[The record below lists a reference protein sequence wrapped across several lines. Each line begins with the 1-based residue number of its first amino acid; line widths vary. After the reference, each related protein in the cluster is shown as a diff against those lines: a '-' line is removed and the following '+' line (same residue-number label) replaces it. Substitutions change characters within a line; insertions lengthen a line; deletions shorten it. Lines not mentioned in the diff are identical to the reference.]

1 MSTEFCS
8 LCCGLYVYFIFLH
21 FSFLAE
27 ILFLAE
33 WWSET
38 DITVYASDESFNSW
52 GKEHALIIMNH
63 TFEVDW
69 LMGWIVADRSQ
80 TLGVSFLI
88 CSAQFFFFFW
98 AFLLSSAPFLCFS
111 EILFLAEWWSE
122 TDLKVYASDES
133 YKYRGNEHALIIMNH
148 TYEVDW
154 LMGWIV
160 ADRCQTLGVSFPPPL
175 PPLFVFSFL
184 ILLLALSSLT
194 CCHIVLCFITFVLFF
209 FSSVPFYPCIFILR
223 TEAQKLS

>member
-1 MSTEFCS
+1 M
-8 LCCGLYVYFIFLH
+8 YFIFLH

-88 CSAQFFFFFW
+88 CSAQFFFV
-98 AFLLSSAPFLCFS
+98 FLSLPFILCPF
-111 EILFLAEWWSE
+111 
-122 TDLKVYASDES
+122 
-133 YKYRGNEHALIIMNH
+133 
-148 TYEVDW
+148 
-154 LMGWIV
+154 
-160 ADRCQTLGVSFPPPL
+160 
-175 PPLFVFSFL
+175 FVFFRN
-184 ILLLALSSLT
+184 
-194 CCHIVLCFITFVLFF
+194 
-209 FSSVPFYPCIFILR
+209 SV
-223 TEAQKLS
+223 SG